1 MHRKLTRKT
10 LGIQRWLYG
19 AHPPLDRPRR
29 YGPRV
34 MYGLR
39 NPDGRLW
46 LVVDTEGVPMLLE
59 QWDLGDSQLVR
70 RDGAYEPWEPVGS
83 YELRALRRIAERER
97 QRRQL
102 RLVEDQE

>member
-1 MHRKLTRKT
+1 
-10 LGIQRWLYG
+10 
-19 AHPPLDRPRR
+19 
-29 YGPRV
+29 

-46 LVVDTEGVPMLLE
+46 LVADSSGISVVLD

-70 RDGAYEPWEPVGS
+70 RDGVYEPWSPIGQH
-83 YELRALRRIAERER
+83 ELRALRRIAERER

-102 RLVEDQE
+102 RLVEEQE